1 MPGSE
6 LQQEKPAATPTAER
20 AKVAHNASS
29 KVSLVVQKMLF
40 PLLDSPMRTH
50 VVLDSESEQAEL
62 DLLDQVNRQNP
73 SLLNDQQS
81 FIKHIQS
88 LLERYCR
95 RCNGPTYARVS
106 TQLTGRREEE

>member
-1 MPGSE
+1 MPGSAP
-6 LQQEKPAATPTAER
+6 QQQDKPTPGTAER

-73 SLLNDQQS
+73 SLLSDQQS

-88 LLERYCR
+88 LLDRYRR

-106 TQLTGRREEE
+106 TGPTAREPS